1 MATSAATKKKG
12 SAAKATGGD
21 GATTGARKR
30 DAEATKARILE
41 AATAEFAAHG
51 IAGARVDRIAAAAGA
66 NKSLIYAYFGN
77 KDGLFD
83 SVFEAAVV
91 GTVNTV
97 PLDAEDLPA
106 YAARL
111 YDHRLQ
117 SPELVRLAD
126 WDRLERD
133 GAGAKSPVIAGAWTH
148 KVKAVARA
156 QKSGHLPSTLSAE
169 ALLEFVLA
177 LCATGLDLEPGT
189 RAATAHRKRIVAGV
203 IQLVG
208 AR

>member
-1 MATSAATKKKG
+1 MATPAATTKVREG
-12 SAAKATGGD
+12 ETAKAK
-21 GATTGARKR
+21 KR
-30 DAEATKARILE
+30 DAEATKRRILD

-83 SVFEAAVV
+83 AVFDAAV
-91 GTVNTV
+91 TSHIDQV
-97 PLDAEDLPA
+97 PIDVYDLPA

-111 YDHRLQ
+111 YDARLA

-133 GAGAKSPVIAGAWTH
+133 GIGAKSEIAQAAWAH
-148 KVKAVARA
+148 KIKAIARA
-156 QKSGHLPSTLSAE
+156 QKEGKLPSTLTAD
-169 ALLEFVLA
+169 ALLDFVLA
-177 LCATGLDLEPGT
+177 LCETGLSLEPGT
-189 RAATAHRKRIVAGV
+189 RPATAHRKRIAAGV
-203 IQLVG
+203 AQLVEG
-208 AR
+208 

>member
-1 MATSAATKKKG
+1 MATPAATTKKREG
-12 SAAKATGGD
+12 ETAKAK
-21 GATTGARKR
+21 KR
-30 DAEATKARILE
+30 DAEATKRRILD

-83 SVFEAAVV
+83 AVFDAAV
-91 GTVNTV
+91 TSHIDQV
-97 PLDAEDLPA
+97 PIDVYDLPA

-111 YDHRLQ
+111 YDARLA

-133 GAGAKSPVIAGAWTH
+133 GIGAKSEIAQAAWAH
-148 KVKAVARA
+148 KIKAIARA
-156 QKSGHLPSTLSAE
+156 QKEGKLPSTLTAD
-169 ALLEFVLA
+169 ALLDFVLA
-177 LCATGLDLEPGT
+177 LCETGLSLEPGT
-189 RAATAHRKRIVAGV
+189 RAATAHRKRIAAGV
-203 IQLVG
+203 AQLVESDS
-208 AR
+208 

>member
-1 MATSAATKKKG
+1 MATPAATTKKRVG
-12 SAAKATGGD
+12 ETAKAK
-21 GATTGARKR
+21 KR
-30 DAEATKARILE
+30 DAEATKRRILD

-83 SVFEAAVV
+83 AVFDAAV
-91 GTVNTV
+91 TSHIDQV
-97 PLDAEDLPA
+97 PIDVDDLPA

-111 YDHRLQ
+111 YDARLA

-133 GAGAKSPVIAGAWTH
+133 GIGAKSEIAQAADPE
-148 KVKAVARA
+148 KARA
-156 QKSGHLPSTLSAE
+156 A
-169 ALLEFVLA
+169 FVADYREIPLGPNGPVRFNCQRSLRRGQA
-177 LCATGLDLEPGT
+177 S
-189 RAATAHRKRIVAGV
+189 
-203 IQLVG
+203 
-208 AR
+208 

>member
-1 MATSAATKKKG
+1 MATPVATTKKREG
-12 SAAKATGGD
+12 ETAKAK
-21 GATTGARKR
+21 KR
-30 DAEATKARILE
+30 DAEATKRRILD

-83 SVFEAAVV
+83 AVFDAAV
-91 GTVNTV
+91 TSHIDQV
-97 PLDAEDLPA
+97 PIDVDDLPA

-111 YDHRLQ
+111 YDARLA

-133 GAGAKSPVIAGAWTH
+133 GIGAKSEVAQAAWAH
-148 KVKAVARA
+148 KIKAVARA
-156 QKSGHLPSTLSAE
+156 QKEGKLPSTLTAD
-169 ALLEFVLA
+169 ALLDFVLA
-177 LCATGLDLEPGT
+177 FCQTGLSLEPGT
-189 RAATAHRKRIVAGV
+189 RAATAHRKRIAAGV
-203 IQLVG
+203 AQLVED
-208 AR
+208 

>member
-1 MATSAATKKKG
+1 MATPAAATKQREG
-12 SAAKATGGD
+12 ETAK
-21 GATTGARKR
+21 ARKR
-30 DAEATKARILE
+30 DAEATKRRILD

-83 SVFEAAVV
+83 AVFDAAV
-91 GTVNTV
+91 TSHIDQV
-97 PLDAEDLPA
+97 PIDVDDLPG
-106 YAARL
+106 YATRL
-111 YDHRLQ
+111 YDHRLAH
-117 SPELVRLAD
+117 PELMRLAD

-133 GAGAKSPVIAGAWTH
+133 GIGAKSDIAQAAQTH
-148 KVKAVARA
+148 KVKALARA
-156 QKSGHLPSTLSAE
+156 QKEGKLPTTITAE

-177 LCATGLDLEPGT
+177 FCQTGLTLAPNT
-189 RAATAHRKRIVAGV
+189 RPATAHRKRIAAGV
-203 IQLVG
+203 TQLVE